1 MTGSERRHT
10 LRAIV
15 LTLFTGFLAGS
26 ILFGGLGG
34 GNSATA
40 CVDDAALSE
49 LVAGNTTFALNL
61 YQALRS
67 RPGNLFLSPYSI
79 SSALAMTYAGAR
91 GETAAQMRST
101 LHFTL
106 PKGSL
111 HLTFHA
117 LDSIL
122 TGRTGGSALQLNLA
136 NAIWGQS
143 GYPFTPEY
151 LALLADAYVA
161 EVERADFAADPETA
175 RAKINDWVLRKT
187 NAKIEELL
195 APGIVT
201 TDARLVLGNAIY
213 FYGMWK
219 TPFEK
224 DKTILAPSYLLDGKQ
239 VLVPMMQRKALYRYT
254 EGPDYQAIELP
265 YNGETLAMLILLPR
279 PGSFEAFEAGLN
291 AAWLTMIL
299 DALNPQEVTLSLPRF
314 ELDAEFS
321 LADTLATLGMPAAF
335 QPALADFSG
344 MDGTR
349 NLSIDFV
356 VHKAFVSV
364 SEEGTEA
371 AAATGVGMRLTLAT
385 TMNVE
390 HPFLFLIRDV
400 ATGTILFIGRVV
412 DPTAG

>member
-1 MTGSERRHT
+1 MRSIERRQA
-10 LRAIV
+10 LRGIA
-15 LTLFTGFLAGS
+15 LTLLTGFLV
-26 ILFGGLGG
+26 GGMLLGG
-34 GNSATA
+34 RGGGTAT
-40 CVDDAALSE
+40 DDAALSE

-61 YQALRS
+61 YHSLRS

-101 LHFTL
+101 LHFALPDGTL
-106 PKGSL
+106 HSA
-111 HLTFHA
+111 FHA

-122 TGRTGGSALQLNLA
+122 TSRTDGSGALRLDLA

-143 GYPFTPEY
+143 DYPFTPEY
-151 LALLADAYVA
+151 LSLLADAYVA
-161 EVERADFAADPETA
+161 EVERADFAVDPEAA
-175 RAKINDWVLRKT
+175 RTQINAWVLRKT
-187 NAKIEELL
+187 SGKIAELL
-195 APGIVT
+195 APGVVT
-201 TDARLVLGNAIY
+201 TGTRLVLANAIY

-219 TPFEK
+219 MPFDK
-224 DKTILAPSYLLDGKQ
+224 DKTVLAPSYLLDGKQ
-239 VLVPMMQRKALYRYT
+239 VLVPMMQRKAMYRYA
-254 EGPDYQAIELP
+254 EGPEYQAIELP

-279 PGSFEAFEAGLN
+279 PGSFPAFETGFT
-291 AAWLTMIL
+291 AARLAAIL
-299 DALNPQEVTLSLPRF
+299 DALHPQEVALSLPRF
-314 ELDAEFS
+314 EFNAKFALAE
-321 LADTLATLGMPAAF
+321 TLAALGMPVAF

-349 NLSIDFV
+349 DLSIDFV
-356 VHKAFVSV
+356 IHKAFISV
-364 SEEGTEA
+364 DEEGTEA

-400 ATGTILFIGRVV
+400 ETGALLFVGRVV